1 MAKWDWLEKS
11 PATWGFALRVVVKA
25 AILFALCNVIYAAL
39 DPLEAL
45 GRVSLY
51 NTLLPGR
58 ERLPYGE
65 NPEQSYSLSLNNIPA
80 MFASHVISRPKAEG
94 EFRVVLIGDSGVWGW
109 FLANGDTLAG
119 AMNQPQRQP
128 LPQPLSLQG
137 EGSQDTRAQGLAPL
151 KMKAMETRAWHAMPL
166 QPVGFASQ
174 AEQNEV
180 VFYNVAYPI
189 MSLTKDLLL
198 LDEAMRHQPDR
209 IVWLVTLESFP
220 REKQLFPPLVQ
231 HNAARVRNLIN
242 AHDLQLDPAD
252 ARLIEPNFFERM
264 IFGQRRDLAD
274 WLRLQLYGFS
284 WAATGIDQ
292 HIPEEIPLRQSD
304 FEADESWQNFD
315 TPVTLTRDDL
325 AFEVLA
331 AGVERAG
338 DVPVLIVN
346 EPIFISDGANSDLR
360 YNSWYPR
367 WAYDQY
373 RELLAQEARANGWQY
388 LDLWDSINAAE
399 FTDSPVHLT
408 AAGTRA
414 LSQALEHYW
423 LDKGFER

>member
-1 MAKWDWLEKS
+1 MAKWDWIEKPES
-11 PATWGFALRVVVKA
+11 PATWGFALRVIIKA
-25 AILFALCNVIYAAL
+25 GIMLALCNAVYAIFA
-39 DPLEAL
+39 PIEAL
-45 GRVSLY
+45 GGVSLY

-65 NPEQSYSLSLNNIPA
+65 NFEQSYSLSLNNIPA
-80 MFASHVISRPKAEG
+80 MFASHVISRPKGEG

-109 FLANGDTLAG
+109 FLANEDTLAG
-119 AMNQPQRQP
+119 QLNDPHPRQ
-128 LPQPLSLQG
+128 LPITWRGDFKAARAHGGATLQVAEFSPLSTSEAKWG
-137 EGSQDTRAQGLAPL
+137 GDGVKT
-151 KMKAMETRAWHAMPL
+151 
-166 QPVGFASQ
+166 
-174 AEQNEV
+174 
-180 VFYNVAYPI
+180 YNLAYPI

-198 LDEAMRHQPDR
+198 LDEAMRHQPDM

-220 REKQLFPPLVQ
+220 REKQLFPPLAQ

-252 ARLIEPNFFERM
+252 ARLIEPNFFERTV
-264 IFGQRRDLAD
+264 FGQRRDLAD

-292 HIPEEIPLRQSD
+292 YIPDEIPLRQSD
-304 FEADESWQNFD
+304 FEADESWQDFD
-315 TPVTLTRDDL
+315 APVTLTRDDL
-325 AFEVLA
+325 AVEVLA

-346 EPIFISDGANSDLR
+346 EPIFISSGANSDLR

-373 RELLAQEARANGWQY
+373 RALLAQEARANGWQY
-388 LDLWDSINAAE
+388 LDLWDSINPAE

-408 AAGTRA
+408 ATGTRA
-414 LSQALEHYW
+414 LAELIRAAV
-423 LDKGFER
+423 LP